1 MSWNLDY
8 RYAVLC
14 LHDVNSVEA
23 LNSLLTDYASSVLKA
38 YRETTDYPDCM
49 DDVFGRVE
57 EGEFSSEEEIIQA
70 IADIVALY
78 LDEVECTEEGVSLV
92 VRCEE
97 DTEYDD
103 TDFVAE
109 LAAYL
114 FAKSHNPYFIIHR
127 AAYDNSGGYS
137 HQWIGRRK
145 NGSVLVEYLPDFL
158 DNLWNEPAAAVF
170 V

>member
-1 MSWNLDY
+1 MSFLKNLF
-8 RYAVLC
+8 RRA
-14 LHDVNSVEA
+14 EA
-23 LNSLLTDYASSVLKA
+23 P
-38 YRETTDYPDCM
+38 ETNTKTENKGAERNM
-49 DDVFGRVE
+49 TT
-57 EGEFSSEEEIIQA
+57 A
-70 IADIVALY
+70 KDIVKMIK
-78 LDEVECTEEGVSLV
+78 EEDIKFDDDDLPYID
-92 VRCEE
+92 EE

-114 FAKSHNPYFIIHR
+114 FAKSRNPYFIIHR

-137 HQWIGRRK
+137 HQCIGRRK
-145 NGSVLVEYLPDFL
+145 DGAVVVEYLPDFL